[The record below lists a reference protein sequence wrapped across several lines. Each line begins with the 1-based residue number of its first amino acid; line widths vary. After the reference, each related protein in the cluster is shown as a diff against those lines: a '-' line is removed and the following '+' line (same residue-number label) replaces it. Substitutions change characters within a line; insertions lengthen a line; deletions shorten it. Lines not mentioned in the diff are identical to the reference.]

1 MKPVHFIP
9 PALAVIAV
17 SFWLSRSWGGLQAT
31 NELLLIQQQ
40 AGSHDG
46 DPLSADGAGT
56 QRRPSR
62 ATPASQPKV
71 NWQRL
76 SDIHGQPSKG
86 IFAKLELRRV
96 ELLLREMS
104 PEELRA
110 ALDEIAA
117 LGVDSREQWALN
129 QLVLTAH
136 AAKDPVGLLDHLTN
150 SERTSGMSGNF
161 VFDVFSKWADTD
173 AAAASAW
180 LDGKIAAG
188 TFNSKAL
195 SGENHHRT
203 NLEAAMLKTLVTR
216 LNRHSDLYVTRGF
229 ASTSSW
235 RNAMN

>member
-1 MKPVHFIP
+1 
-9 PALAVIAV
+9 
-17 SFWLSRSWGGLQAT
+17 
-31 NELLLIQQQ
+31 
-40 AGSHDG
+40 
-46 DPLSADGAGT
+46 
-56 QRRPSR
+56 
-62 ATPASQPKV
+62 V

-150 SERTSGMSGNF
+150 SERTSGMSGNSCST
-161 VFDVFSKWADTD
+161 FSQN
-173 AAAASAW
+173 
-180 LDGKIAAG
+180 G
-188 TFNSKAL
+188 
-195 SGENHHRT
+195 RT
-203 NLEAAMLKTLVTR
+203 RMPQPPVHGSMEKSPQGPSTR
-216 LNRHSDLYVTRGF
+216 RHCPVRTTIGR
-229 ASTSSW
+229 TW
-235 RNAMN
+235 KRRC